1 MQITK
6 SCAKQVA
13 EPALLESLS
22 GEETDESLLRR
33 WGDGDATAGDELIRR
48 HFGALHRFLR
58 TRVSSDAE
66 LEDLVQH
73 TLLACVE
80 ARHGYRGEAS
90 FRTFL
95 LAIARNRVFDHYRR
109 TATLPLQLST
119 TACDPATSP
128 TQRMV
133 RGENIARL
141 VGALAHLPA
150 PMRRVIELSY
160 WSELDV
166 PAIASR
172 LGVPLNTAYSRLYRA
187 KLALR
192 AVLGEATDGTSQ
204 LSTRSA
210 TQ

>member
-1 MQITK
+1 MQT
-6 SCAKQVA
+6 SNSGAKQSS
-13 EPALLESLS
+13 EPALAEALP
-22 GEETDESLLRR
+22 ETDESLLRR

-48 HFGALHRFLR
+48 HFAALHRFLR

-80 ARHGYRGEAS
+80 ARHGYRGDAS

-95 LAIARNRVFDHYRR
+95 LAIARNRVFIHYRR
-109 TATLPLQLST
+109 ARTLPSPLST
-119 TACDPATSP
+119 TARDPATSP
-128 TQRMV
+128 TQRLV
-133 RGENIARL
+133 RGEDIERL
-141 VGALAHLPA
+141 VDALALLPA

-166 PAIASR
+166 PAIADR

-192 AVLGEATDGTSQ
+192 AVLGERADCTSE
-204 LSTRSA
+204 LSLQSA
-210 TQ
+210 PL

>member
-6 SCAKQVA
+6 SCALEASEQ
-13 EPALLESLS
+13 ALVDTRP
-22 GEETDESLLRR
+22 GVETDESLLRR

-80 ARHGYRGEAS
+80 ARHSYRGEAS

-109 TATLPLQLST
+109 VRLLPSRLSS

-128 TQRMV
+128 TERLV

-141 VGALAHLPA
+141 VGALALLPA

-160 WSELDV
+160 WNELDV
-166 PAIASR
+166 PAIAHR
-172 LGVPLNTAYSRLYRA
+172 LGVPVNTAYSRLYRA

-192 AVLGEATDGTSQ
+192 AVLGKGTGSTSD
-204 LSTRSA
+204 LSTHLTA
-210 TQ
+210 E